1 MRRSL
6 LITNGQVVL
15 PDRVIVPGEVLIED
29 GVILYADKR
38 IERHGE
44 TAESV
49 LDARGGY
56 VLPGLIDLHSDSIE
70 KELEPRPGAI
80 FSVGMAFS
88 ELEKKLAGN
97 GITTMYHSF
106 SFAGAE
112 WGIRNDGHAAACIR
126 KIVEMSGKSWL
137 IRNRVHLRFE
147 ITNAQG
153 VETVRSLIDDGMVD
167 LLSFMDHTPGQGQYQ
182 TVEDY
187 RRYMEKTYH
196 FPWSRIEENI
206 AAREHGRAQAPGN
219 IERLSD
225 AARHNGIPMAS
236 HDDDDLQRL
245 AWYRN
250 RGVTIHEF
258 PINLAAA
265 GAGRRM
271 GSNVCVGAPNVVRDS
286 STGKGMRARE
296 AIDAEAAN
304 IICSDYYPPSMLQ
317 AVFKLSTE
325 AMTLSRAVCLAS
337 LEPARAVGLELLGSL
352 EPGQLGDAIVV
363 SLRGGVPVV
372 TDTVVGGSPVY
383 RINYCNQELNG
394 AARRQ
399 RSKAPVSGAAALMGD
414 STTSR
419 MRHGQGGF
427 QTNLNLGI

>member
-1 MRRSL
+1 MSHSL

-29 GVILYADKR
+29 GVILYAGKQ
-38 IERHGE
+38 IERHGK
-44 TAESV
+44 TAQNV

-80 FSVGMAFS
+80 FDAGMAFS
-88 ELEKKLAGN
+88 ELEKRLAGN
-97 GITTMYHSF
+97 GITTMYHSL

-112 WGIRNDGHAAACIR
+112 WGIRNDGHAAVCIR
-126 KIVEMSGKSWL
+126 EIVAMASKTWL

-147 ITNAQG
+147 ITNGRG
-153 VETVRSLIDDGMVD
+153 VETARSLIDDGMVD

-206 AAREHGRAQAPGN
+206 AAREHGRAQAPDN

-236 HDDDDLQRL
+236 HDDDDPERL
-245 AWYRN
+245 ASYRN

-258 PINLAAA
+258 PVNLAAA
-265 GAGRRM
+265 EAGRRM
-271 GSNVCVGAPNVVRDS
+271 GSNVCVGAPNVLRDG
-286 STGKGMRARE
+286 STGKGMHARE
-296 AIDAEAAN
+296 AIDAGAAN

-317 AVFKLSTE
+317 AVFKLSRE

-337 LEPARAVGLELLGSL
+337 LEPARAIGLKLLGSL
-352 EPGQLGDAIVV
+352 EPGHLGDAIVV
-363 SLRGGVPVV
+363 SLRGCIPVV
-372 TDTVVGGSPVY
+372 TDAVVGGVQVY
-383 RINYCNQELNG
+383 RVSYCNQ
-394 AARRQ
+394 ARSSPARPGIEKREA
-399 RSKAPVSGAAALMGD
+399 RSGM
-414 STTSR
+414 
-419 MRHGQGGF
+419 
-427 QTNLNLGI
+427 